1 MRAVMLLLCLPLAAC
16 AGTTRLSGDPEPAAL
31 SAPAPAPAHA
41 PPAPAAAAATSTTPA
56 APGPA
61 TPAARDVTEAKVIC
75 WGKVEREKQRVR
87 TIDQRIAYV
96 EKCVADQ
103 MKAN

>member
-16 AGTTRLSGDPEPAAL
+16 AGTTRLSGNPEPAAL
-31 SAPAPAPAHA
+31 SAPAPAPA
-41 PPAPAAAAATSTTPA
+41 PPAPAAAAATSPSTA
-56 APGPA
+56 ATAP
-61 TPAARDVTEAKVIC
+61 PAARDVTEAKVIC